1 MAAKARPDPPDRK
14 QQTRQEA
21 ASMTPELQAV
31 MVFTSAFF
39 QVFLLGLNSKLL
51 RDDKIPAG
59 FVVSWLITLA
69 QFAYIWSVAHSQ
81 IDTVPFLLISG
92 LGGSLGITFAQ
103 YFYRWYDRKFHRKG
117 AAA

>member
-1 MAAKARPDPPDRK
+1 
-14 QQTRQEA
+14 
-21 ASMTPELQAV
+21 MTPEAQAV
-31 MVFTSAFF
+31 LIFTSAFA

-81 IDTVPFLLISG
+81 IDTAPFLLISG
-92 LGGSLGITFAQ
+92 LGGSLGITAVQ

>member
-1 MAAKARPDPPDRK
+1 M
-14 QQTRQEA
+14 
-21 ASMTPELQAV
+21 SPELQAV
-31 MVFTSAFF
+31 MVFTSAFA

-69 QFAYIWSVAHSQ
+69 QFAYIWSVANAK
-81 IDTVPFLLISG
+81 IETAPFLVISG
-92 LGGSLGITFAQ
+92 LGGSLGITAAQ

-117 AAA
+117 DAI